1 MNDPMVAIT
10 VLGLVSMS
18 FIATNIDNLAL
29 LVGWLVSK
37 QVEASRI
44 FAGYMAGM
52 FILLLLSIMI
62 SFVSFVLPLSYLGFF
77 GVIPLLLGF
86 FMLLQLVRGGE
97 ESDDHAGVN
106 GAVIAIAMTQVANGV
121 DTVLVFAPLLVDSRT
136 EIDFA
141 IALVFTVVAVLW
153 FWLALFLS
161 YHASRLEVITRV
173 GRWIAPLV
181 MIAVGLYILDNTVT
195 DMIAGDS

>member
-18 FIATNIDNLAL
+18 FVATNIDNLAL

-37 QVEASRI
+37 QVEASKI
-44 FAGYMAGM
+44 FAAYITGM

-77 GVIPLLLGF
+77 GVIPILMGF
-86 FMLLQLVRGGE
+86 IMLLQLVRRGE
-97 ESDDHAGVN
+97 ESDDQAGVK
-106 GAVIAIAMTQVANGV
+106 GAFVAIASTQVANGV

-136 EIDFA
+136 EIDYA
-141 IALVFTVVAVLW
+141 IGVVFMVVAVLW
-153 FWLALFLS
+153 FWIAQWLS

-173 GRWIAPLV
+173 GRWIAPVV

-195 DMIAGDS
+195 DMIAGDG